1 MINKLTILV
10 VKYPSVKAWLFK
22 IDGEFGGRGL
32 ARFQLESIRV
42 LNEAL
47 KNLGQIS
54 EDKISKIR
62 DIVAT
67 ILPSKLVP
75 AHPSLYPSYAEYID
89 MLVSRGGIIEAAP
102 ECEESKISSPS
113 LFFKIDPD
121 GQITVLCAYDR
132 LLSREYVNYACA
144 FPQTSLPN
152 LNIKQLCTS
161 VGNNLY
167 SKGVYGYITVD
178 MAAFPDVVQKGH
190 PLFWM
195 IGLDVYLNQLSS
207 GFFAF
212 DFLTKGVIDKVS
224 GRYFLAPKDNSNI
237 LGAENQSESN
247 ALEEFEERSYIYI
260 PFLLHDGLSKY
271 NYRDFFQLCRKSQ
284 ISYDLEKKLGYV
296 FVLSDRLEMGVLSLL
311 TINESSR
318 KSVKSATDAINFVL
332 NIGGSLVNAADSNQ
346 N

>member
-1 MINKLTILV
+1 M
-10 VKYPSVKAWLFK
+10 
-22 IDGEFGGRGL
+22 
-32 ARFQLESIRV
+32 
-42 LNEAL
+42 
-47 KNLGQIS
+47 
-54 EDKISKIR
+54 
-62 DIVAT
+62 
-67 ILPSKLVP
+67 P

-167 SKGVYGYITVD
+167 SKGVYGYITVA
-178 MAAFPDVVQKGH
+178 MAAFPDVAQKGH

-247 ALEEFEERSYIYI
+247 ALEEFEERSYIYV

-296 FVLSDRLEMGVLSLL
+296 LHFGLPRTHAWPLTHTRAAAGTHAPLQRFRQAAKKTAFVFAAKILFLRTNV
-311 TINESSR
+311 
-318 KSVKSATDAINFVL
+318 SAQYRILRFY
-332 NIGGSLVNAADSNQ
+332 
-346 N
+346 